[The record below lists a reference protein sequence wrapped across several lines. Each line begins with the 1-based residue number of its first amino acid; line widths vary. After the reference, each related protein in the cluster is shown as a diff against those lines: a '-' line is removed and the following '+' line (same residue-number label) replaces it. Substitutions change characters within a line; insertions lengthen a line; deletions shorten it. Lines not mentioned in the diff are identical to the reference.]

1 MDNAAAT
8 GTYVTNKKIVFK
20 GPFQLDYE
28 TVRLKAEPEDND
40 VLIRTQYSV
49 ISPGTEL
56 ALFTGTHVGIPDPNN
71 TFAKYPF
78 YPGYTVVGEI
88 VAAGKN
94 VKGYAV
100 GDKVYTVAKHAAYN
114 VVPYNS
120 KLVPLIKLPDDFPM
134 EKGPFAKLGM
144 ICMTAIVQSQIAVN
158 DTVVVIGLGP
168 IGNIAAQLYSIMGA
182 NVIGVDLVEKRVEIA
197 RQAGIDHVV
206 LAGEGLDLKEKV
218 KEITGGKEADI
229 VVEATGSPQL
239 VTPAL
244 DLVRKLGQ
252 VIALGS
258 TRGTVDFNVYEYIQ
272 RKGVRLIGAYEGLAT
287 LDGFPSRETL
297 TRHVFKL
304 ISRGALKIDPLIT
317 HKLPAEEAARAYD
330 MLLNH
335 KDQALGV
342 LFDWEYET
350 GDSAPGGA

>member
-1 MDNAAAT
+1 M
-8 GTYVTNKKIVFK
+8 
-20 GPFQLDYE
+20 
-28 TVRLKAEPEDND
+28 
-40 VLIRTQYSV
+40 
-49 ISPGTEL
+49 
-56 ALFTGTHVGIPDPNN
+56 
-71 TFAKYPF
+71 
-78 YPGYTVVGEI
+78 
-88 VAAGKN
+88 
-94 VKGYAV
+94 
-100 GDKVYTVAKHAAYN
+100 
-114 VVPYNS
+114 
-120 KLVPLIKLPDDFPM
+120 VPLIKLPDDFPM

-158 DTVVVIGLGP
+158 DTVVVIGLGL

-182 NVIGVDLVEKRVEIA
+182 NVIGVDLVGKRVEIA
-197 RQAGIDHVV
+197 HQAGIDHVL
-206 LAGEGLDLKEKV
+206 LAGDGLDLKEKV
-218 KEITGGKEADI
+218 KEITGGREADI
-229 VVEATGSPQL
+229 VVEATGSPQQ

-244 DLVRKLGQ
+244 DLVRQLGQ

-272 RKGVRLIGAYEGLAT
+272 RKGVRFIGAYEGLAT
-287 LDGFPSRETL
+287 LDGFPSREML

-342 LFDWEYET
+342 LFNWEYET
-350 GDSAPGGA
+350 GDSTLQEVRKR